1 MWEFGRWSLG
11 HVENP
16 CARLRLKRFDATISY
31 KIWIECYCPILLLR
45 VNGLGLEYVTVMM
58 DDILIFT

>member
-31 KIWIECYCPILLLR
+31 NIWIECYCPILVTCPWAR
-45 VNGLGLEYVTVMM
+45 LEYVTVMM

>member
-31 KIWIECYCPILLLR
+31 KIWIECYCPILITCQWAR
-45 VNGLGLEYVTVMM
+45 LEYVTVMM